1 MEELLKQAEM
11 GDTDAMYALGRGFQF
26 AKFEERP
33 DYEKAFYWYEKA
45 AQLKHIEAMS
55 SLADALTLGR
65 GCKKDSEMA
74 HVWYQEAYE
83 IGRVKNRR

>member
-1 MEELLKQAEM
+1 MEELLKQAEA
-11 GDTDAMYALGRGFQF
+11 GDTDAMYALGRGYQF

-33 DYEKAFYWYEKA
+33 DYEKA

-83 IGRVKNRR
+83 MGRVKNRG